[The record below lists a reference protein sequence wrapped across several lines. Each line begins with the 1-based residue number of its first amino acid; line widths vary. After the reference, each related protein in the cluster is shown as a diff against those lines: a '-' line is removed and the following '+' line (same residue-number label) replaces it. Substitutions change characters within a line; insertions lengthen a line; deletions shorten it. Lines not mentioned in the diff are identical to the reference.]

1 MGGGVCGLSRQ
12 GWTEIVVGMLLMYVL
27 LVVVVV
33 VAVVVLQVT
42 HHLMILVVRECIQC
56 RRGNPRRTMSADN
69 SPVCIRLSS
78 DGDYLS
84 EMVSRHVVKGR
95 RLDSGGGFVGWTLQR
110 QRQGG
115 PEVGAKPARERKAFC
130 R

>member
-33 VAVVVLQVT
+33 VVAVVVLQVT

-56 RRGNPRRTMSADN
+56 RMANPRRTMNADN

-78 DGDYLS
+78 DSGYLFRT
-84 EMVSRHVVKGR
+84 VSRHGVRGR
-95 RLDSGGGFVGWTLQR
+95 RLDGGGF
-110 QRQGG
+110 
-115 PEVGAKPARERKAFC
+115 
-130 R
+130 